1 MLSPWPRLRS
11 GMLWLGALS
20 AAAGLGLIWAARLS
34 ASRFLYVSE
43 LGADGE
49 PTAATFRWALVLVS
63 VAAALVALAA
73 PPLTPRI
80 RWLAVVPPAVVL
92 AGAAVA
98 FGIAS
103 QVTCTAYC
111 PLPVG
116 ASFTWQDFIHTVS
129 AVLGFAGAAFVML
142 QVAADRRFRR
152 LARFSLGS
160 AIAVALISA
169 TGGMLS
175 VLRFGTQVGGVLEF
189 VATSIA
195 LVWLV
200 GLAVFLAV
208 SAWAEQRER
217 SAHPEAPALPAV
229 VPSAG

>member
-1 MLSPWPRLRS
+1 MLSPWPRVRS
-11 GMLWLGALS
+11 GMLWL
-20 AAAGLGLIWAARLS
+20 AAAAAGAGLGLIWVARLS

-116 ASFTWQDFIHTVS
+116 PAFTWQDLIHTLS

-195 LVWLV
+195 LLWLV
-200 GLAVFLAV
+200 GLAIVLAV
-208 SAWAEQRER
+208 EAWR
-217 SAHPEAPALPAV
+217 SRNDGSVRQHAVPESV
-229 VPSAG
+229 VSGIPV